1 MPGNI
6 QNIRTSHFLITWIV
20 FLSIKCTKSQTQ
32 AGDSC
37 DLVNFVFCLALPGCR
52 QVNTSGRE
60 TICSD
65 GDGVGEKGVC
75 VLLVRNRKTELQ
87 SCYGAWATGVW
98 ILQSGDTTPTHTRL
112 NLQSQ
117 AVCQAPCGDTHQ
129 LGSTLTHTHILW
141 HKPNID
147 PLFATAL

>member
-6 QNIRTSHFLITWIV
+6 QNIHTSHFLITWIV

-37 DLVNFVFCLALPGCR
+37 DLVNFVFCLALPGFP

-75 VLLVRNRKTELQ
+75 VCFGCTQQEDGVRELLWGVGHWGMNPAEWGHNTYTHSAESAEPGCMPGTLWRH
-87 SCYGAWATGVW
+87 APTGFHT
-98 ILQSGDTTPTHTRL
+98 STHTYCSI
-112 NLQSQ
+112 SQ
-117 AVCQAPCGDTHQ
+117 T
-129 LGSTLTHTHILW
+129 
-141 HKPNID
+141 
-147 PLFATAL
+147 

>member
-6 QNIRTSHFLITWIV
+6 QNIHTSHFLITWIV

-37 DLVNFVFCLALPGCR
+37 DLVNFVFCLALPGFP

-75 VLLVRNRKTELQ
+75 VCVLVVRNRKTELE
-87 SCYGAWATGVW
+87 SCYGAWATGV
-98 ILQSGDTTPTHTRL
+98 
-112 NLQSQ
+112 
-117 AVCQAPCGDTHQ
+117 
-129 LGSTLTHTHILW
+129 
-141 HKPNID
+141 
-147 PLFATAL
+147 